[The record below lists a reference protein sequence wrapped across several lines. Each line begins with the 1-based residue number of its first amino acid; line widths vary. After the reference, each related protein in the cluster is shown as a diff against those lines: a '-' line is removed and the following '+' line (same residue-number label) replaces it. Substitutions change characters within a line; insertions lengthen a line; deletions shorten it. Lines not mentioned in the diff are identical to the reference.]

1 MGFGADSVAGKGVSH
16 GRPVDMFGDRA
27 TCYAPGSICRKKG
40 SARIRQNRTCASEQD
55 KKIGIFPDPGCGSAW
70 GPDADRHAK
79 VLVEA
84 PGVPLRVEPCL
95 DRWGWGRCSRNSFC
109 SVVLWNSSG
118 EPIGGL
124 VGRHLLQV
132 GDESDLVAAD
142 LGVETKK
149 QAFIRSDHE
158 CAVAT
163 CFALRTKA
171 AKLVS
176 CRFQFEAK
184 FLNGVVDGY
193 ACFQP

>member
-124 VGRHLLQV
+124 VGRHLLRWATRATWSPPTLALKQKNKPL
-132 GDESDLVAAD
+132 S
-142 LGVETKK
+142 GVTTS
-149 QAFIRSDHE
+149 ARSPP
-158 CAVAT
+158 
-163 CFALRTKA
+163 ALH
-171 AKLVS
+171 
-176 CRFQFEAK
+176 
-184 FLNGVVDGY
+184 
-193 ACFQP
+193 